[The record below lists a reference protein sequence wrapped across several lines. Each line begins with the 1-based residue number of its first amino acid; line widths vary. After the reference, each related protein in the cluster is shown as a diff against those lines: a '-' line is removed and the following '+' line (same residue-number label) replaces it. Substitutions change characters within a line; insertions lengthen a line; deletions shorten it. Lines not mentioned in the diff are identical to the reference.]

1 MLMFLQIGNTPRTR
15 QNQMEILSEKCFNP
29 SFKEILQ
36 LEFQKTSAKNKKT
49 PITELKQANMNKS

>member
-1 MLMFLQIGNTPRTR
+1 
-15 QNQMEILSEKCFNP
+15 MEILSEKCFNP